1 VLTIIVPG
9 EESFNEETEEFVT
22 VGDITLELEH
32 SLVSLSKWE
41 SKFEKAFLSET
52 PKTEE
57 EVLAYIEFMIL
68 TPDFPRGIS
77 SQMSSTNI
85 EQINAYINAKMTATW
100 FSDEPGGPRS
110 TETIT
115 SELVYYWMTA
125 FHIPFSCETWHFNRL
140 LTLIRICNVKNA
152 PEKKLSATEIAARN
166 RRLNAERQKQ
176 LGTSG

>member
-1 VLTIIVPG
+1 VLTIVVPG
-9 EESFNEETEEFVT
+9 EESFDEETEQFVT

-41 SKFEKAFLSET
+41 SKFEKPFLSDNT
-52 PKTEE
+52 KTEE
-57 EVLAYIEFMIL
+57 EVLAYVEFMIL
-68 TPDFPRGIS
+68 TSNFPRGIVS
-77 SQMSSTNI
+77 RMSSDNLS
-85 EQINAYINAKMTATW
+85 EINAYINAKMTATW
-100 FSDEPGGPRS
+100 FSEEPAGQKN

-125 FHIPFSCETWHFNRL
+125 FHIPFECETWHFNRL

-152 PEKKLSATEIAARN
+152 PPKKMSAAEIAARN
-166 RRLNAERQKQ
+166 KRLNAERQKQ